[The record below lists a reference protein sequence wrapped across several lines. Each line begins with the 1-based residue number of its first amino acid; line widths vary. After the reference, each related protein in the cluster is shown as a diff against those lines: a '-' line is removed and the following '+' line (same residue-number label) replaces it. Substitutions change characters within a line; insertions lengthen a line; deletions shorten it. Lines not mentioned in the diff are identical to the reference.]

1 MVVRGNDIGRAV
13 TGLSLYAVMM
23 LCGGP
28 LLAGFMASAFARR
41 LGVTDT
47 PNERSGH
54 VDVTATAGGVS
65 IITAFLGLMALVV
78 FWDLTAVG
86 APYHLGLIAL
96 AFAMAGLG
104 FYDDIRGAR
113 ALPKLLFMMSVA
125 ALSTALIDPIAM
137 LPLPFS
143 TPLIL
148 PAFIGIGGA
157 ILWIVVVINAVN
169 FVDGANGMLV
179 ANMGVASAG
188 LLALSLMHGADL
200 AALWSLGLLLG
211 VLGFA
216 PFNVRRRAQIFAGDV
231 GALTAGFIL
240 SVAGLLLLKAAPDSA
255 VIYALPMLMLPILI
269 DVFMTL
275 IRRARAGQNILQ
287 AHNQHLFQRQIQA
300 RKLTSPDSD
309 LPVTAGYCFA
319 SIICAL
325 SAVILSSISV
335 AAIAIGLAVFLILG
349 IVIYGRL
356 YARAMAILNAAKQ
369 PS

>member
-1 MVVRGNDIGRAV
+1 MVVCGNDIGRAV
-13 TGLSLYAVMM
+13 MGLPLYAVIL

-28 LLAGFMASAFARR
+28 LLAGFVSSAFARN

-47 PNERSGH
+47 PNARSGH
-54 VDVTATAGGVS
+54 VEVAATSGGVS
-65 IITAFLGLMALVV
+65 IITAFLGLMALVA
-78 FWDLTAVG
+78 FWDLTAVST
-86 APYHLGLIAL
+86 PSHLGLIAL
-96 AFAMAGLG
+96 AFVMAGLG

-113 ALPKLLFMMSVA
+113 ALPKLLFMVIVA
-125 ALSTALIDPIAM
+125 SLTTALIDPIAL
-137 LPLPFS
+137 LPLPIVA
-143 TPLIL
+143 PLVL
-148 PAFIGIGGA
+148 PAFVGVFGA

-179 ANMGVASAG
+179 GTMGVASSG
-188 LLALSLMHGADL
+188 LLALSIMHGADL

-216 PFNVRRRAQIFAGDV
+216 PFNVRRRAKIFAGDV

-255 VIYALPMLMLPILI
+255 VIYALPMLILPILI
-269 DVFMTL
+269 DVFVTL

-309 LPVTAGYCFA
+309 LLVTAGYSFA
-319 SIICAL
+319 GMICAV
-325 SAVILSSISV
+325 SAVLLSSISV
-335 AAIAIGLAVFLILG
+335 AATATGLAVFLILG
-349 IVIYGRL
+349 VVIYGRL
-356 YARAMAILNAAKQ
+356 YARAMARLNAAKQ